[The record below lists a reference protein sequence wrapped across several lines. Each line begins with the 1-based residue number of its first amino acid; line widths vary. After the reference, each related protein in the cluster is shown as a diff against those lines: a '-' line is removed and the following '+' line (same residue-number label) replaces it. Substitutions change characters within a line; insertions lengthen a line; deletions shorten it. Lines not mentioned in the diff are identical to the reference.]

1 MKQNFIDQAE
11 TMLASPR
18 SPDVQF
24 TSGNTPGVIGSQ
36 EVYRYKKNVLY
47 KSIYDMEKIKNILF

>member
-1 MKQNFIDQAE
+1 MIQYKKIIHYFLQNFIDQAE
-11 TMLASPR
+11 SMLASPR

-36 EVYRYKKNVLY
+36 EVYR
-47 KSIYDMEKIKNILF
+47 